1 VRDHGAGFREDD
13 LTFIIDGKAVP
24 SEWDPDAG
32 DLRYTPRKPLTPGQH
47 VLIAEAKDRAG
58 LVTRRERTLTVR

>member
-1 VRDHGAGFREDD
+1 
-13 LTFIIDGKAVP
+13 VP

-32 DLRYTPRKPLTPGQH
+32 DLRYTPRKALAPGRH
-47 VLIAEAKDRAG
+47 ELIAEAKDRAG